1 MNKKARLYANNI
13 FYGATR
19 VKDSQ
24 QKSNQKKILNK
35 SAERRKKI
43 NILLEKSPEK
53 NQKLKS
59 GINKSKITKQEKNI
73 YNSSRNEQTQKV
85 KEYTNTIEAQEKKEE
100 NIKSLLMR
108 GGKENRLKNIKFF
121 NLIFLLLLL

>member
-59 GINKSKITKQEKNI
+59 GINKSKITKPEKNI
-73 YNSSRNEQTQKV
+73 YNSSRNEHTQKV

-100 NIKSLLMR
+100 NIKFSKTEKKLQNVFTKYLM
-108 GGKENRLKNIKFF
+108 
-121 NLIFLLLLL
+121 